1 MKNRG
6 ATIALFIIACIV
18 WILVVH
24 KAFKRGANKSEN
36 QPAKLNIHTYS
47 REPKTSP
54 YKLIESGYPDPF
66 ISNDKIEKI
75 INPEHINIES
85 RSPEE
90 IGLAFLGIITKDNRT
105 SILLILKDSI
115 ITTYVNEEIIKRLR
129 VVLFSKDS
137 IKIELDGKYFI
148 IKKHE

>member
-6 ATIALFIIACIV
+6 ATIALLIIACIV

-24 KAFKRGANKSEN
+24 KLFNRGVNESEK
-36 QPAKLNIHTYS
+36 QPAKLNIHSHS
-47 REPKTSP
+47 RELKTSP
-54 YKLIESGYPDPF
+54 YKLIELVYPDPF
-66 ISNDKIEKI
+66 LSNDNIEKI
-75 INPEHINIES
+75 INPEHINIIS
-85 RSPEE
+85 RSPEDIE
-90 IGLAFLGIITKDNRT
+90 LAFHGIIIKDNRT
-105 SILLILKDSI
+105 SILLRLKDSI
-115 ITTYVNEEIIKRLR
+115 FTTYVNEEIIKRLR